1 MYEDVVEVKQIS
13 LEHNSKD
20 YKTLV
25 FWDGRSEVEDEVRDE
40 LTVIIDKAQDFKGRS
55 IEGFNE
61 VIILGACA

>member
-25 FWDGRSEVEDEVRDE
+25 FWDGRSEVRDE